1 MNKDNKYKI
10 NLCKNIKD
18 YGKCKYGDKC
28 RYAHSRQELRCFYDE
43 NCMNNNCERIHE
55 NRDKNK
61 ENNLKEDTYEI
72 NEINNNDDK
81 EKRVSY
87 SNIFKNQNKIDNLN
101 NEKENKNTDISINV
115 EINNNSINNDYTNKK
130 AKENNNILMD
140 NVNELKSIFEK
151 NEKDIKLFINN
162 KVKNNNIKYELFKM
176 YNEIKTEIQ
185 YFENS
190 IEDIIKLNIKE

>member
-1 MNKDNKYKI
+1 
-10 NLCKNIKD
+10 
-18 YGKCKYGDKC
+18 
-28 RYAHSRQELRCFYDE
+28 
-43 NCMNNNCERIHE
+43 NNNCERIHE

-61 ENNLKEDTYEI
+61 KNNLKEDTYKI

-115 EINNNSINNDYTNKK
+115 EINDNSINNDYTNKK

-162 KVKNNNIKYELFKM
+162 KVKNNNI
-176 YNEIKTEIQ
+176 
-185 YFENS
+185 
-190 IEDIIKLNIKE
+190 

>member
-1 MNKDNKYKI
+1 MNKDNRYKI

-61 ENNLKEDTYEI
+61 ENTYDI
-72 NEINNNDDK
+72 NEINNNDD
-81 EKRVSY
+81 
-87 SNIFKNQNKIDNLN
+87 NLDD
-101 NEKENKNTDISINV
+101 EKENKNTDISINV
-115 EINNNSINNDYTNKK
+115 EINDNSINNDDTNKK
-130 AKENNNILMD
+130 TKEDNNILMD